1 MTEVK
6 EITTTVIGE
15 DDDTP
20 VATIIDA
27 KNTEEEEEE
36 VEDTTLSDEI
46 KKAGFSIGFSED
58 RNKRCRRTMEDAH
71 AYFYNFNDVQGQGY
85 FAIFDGHAGKQAAE
99 WCGKQLHE
107 NLIEIFKESP
117 NMPIQ
122 EALNK
127 AFLKTDSQIN
137 EKREIPSGCTAIV
150 VFVRKEKNKR

>member
-58 RNKRCRRTMEDAH
+58 RNKRCRRTMEVMYH
-71 AYFYNFNDVQGQGY
+71 
-85 FAIFDGHAGKQAAE
+85 
-99 WCGKQLHE
+99 
-107 NLIEIFKESP
+107 
-117 NMPIQ
+117 
-122 EALNK
+122 
-127 AFLKTDSQIN
+127 
-137 EKREIPSGCTAIV
+137 
-150 VFVRKEKNKR
+150 